1 MMSERSQS
9 QDVIYI
15 VQSLLYETFKE
26 IKLVAEK
33 RSLVAG
39 VIVGERM

>member
-1 MMSERSQS
+1 MKSERSQS

-15 VQSLLYETFKE
+15 VQSLLYETFKK

-33 RSLVAG
+33 RSLAAG
-39 VIVGERM
+39 VTVGERM